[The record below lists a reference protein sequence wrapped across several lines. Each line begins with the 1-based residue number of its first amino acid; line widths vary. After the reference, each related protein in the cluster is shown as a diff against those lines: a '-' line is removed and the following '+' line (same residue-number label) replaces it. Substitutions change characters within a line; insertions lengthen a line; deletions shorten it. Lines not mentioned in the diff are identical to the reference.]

1 MSPAGRGI
9 VLIIIAFAMFAVVD
23 TTAKYLSQNYPI
35 LSVVWARYAFN
46 MLAIIIVVG
55 PRMGLDLVRTKHL
68 KLQAIRGAV
77 LTGSSILFFSALMHM
92 PLAAASSITFIAPIL
107 VTAAAAIFLHERV
120 RPATWV
126 VLAACLVG
134 VLMIVRPGSAVFT
147 WWSILPVITA
157 GMFSSYQLMTRRLAG
172 HDSVYTTLFYP
183 ALIGTIVLTPIMLTT
198 GHMPTSIADALLFV
212 SVGVVGGVGHFILIK
227 AYDLAPAST
236 LAPFAYTQIASVLVL
251 GYFVFGEFPD
261 GWAFAGIAVIVISG
275 LILVW
280 RQRRPA
286 PPLRR

>member
-1 MSPAGRGI
+1 MSHVGRGI

-23 TTAKYLSQNYPI
+23 TTAKHLSQNYPI

-55 PRMGLDLVRTKHL
+55 PRMGSDLVRTKHL
-68 KLQAIRGAV
+68 KLQAIRGTV
-77 LTGSSILFFSALMHM
+77 LTCSSILFFSALMHM

-107 VTAAAAIFLHERV
+107 VTAAAAIFLRERV
-120 RPATWV
+120 RPVTWV

-147 WWSILPVITA
+147 WWSILPLVTA

-172 HDSVYTTLFYP
+172 RDSVYTTLFYP
-183 ALIGTIVLTPIMLTT
+183 ALIGTIVLTPIMLVT
-198 GHMPTSIADALLFV
+198 GHMPTSVADALLFI
-212 SVGVVGGVGHFILIK
+212 SVGVVGGIGHFVLIK

-261 GWAFAGIAVIVISG
+261 GWALAGIAVIVVSG